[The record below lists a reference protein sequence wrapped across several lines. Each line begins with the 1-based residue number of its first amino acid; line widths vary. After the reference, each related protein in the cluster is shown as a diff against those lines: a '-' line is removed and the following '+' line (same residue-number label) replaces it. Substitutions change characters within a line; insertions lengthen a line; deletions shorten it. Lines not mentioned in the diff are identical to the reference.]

1 MKITL
6 TPELAEII
14 EKKVRDGDFTSTDNA
29 VNSLLSYIIGQEEI
43 LGDAALTELRRKI
56 AVGVAQAERGE
67 ASEWDPN
74 EVWEEVERRYAEQQ
88 GKRAG

>member
-14 EKKVRDGDFTSTDNA
+14 EKKVRDGDFTSADNA
-29 VNSLLSYIIGQEEI
+29 VNTLLSYIIGQDEI
-43 LGDAALTELRRKI
+43 LGPALAELRAKI
-56 AVGVAQAERGE
+56 AVGVAEIERGE
-67 ASEWDPN
+67 ATEWDPN
-74 EVWEEVERRYAEQQ
+74 EVWEEVERRSAEQQ

>member
-14 EKKVRDGDFTSTDNA
+14 RKRVADGDFTSADNA

-43 LGDAALTELRRKI
+43 LGDQALAELRRKI
-56 AVGVAQAERGE
+56 AVGVAEIERGE
-67 ASEWDPN
+67 ATEWDPN
-74 EVWEEVERRYAEQQ
+74 EVWEEVERRCPEKK